1 MTPREGISV
10 VIPFYNEEPN
20 LEPLRTRLLPVLER
34 MERPFEVILVDDGSD
49 DDGPRIADAMARE
62 DPHILILH
70 LETRSGQSAA
80 LDAGFRAAKHGIV
93 VTLDADLQNEPEDIP
108 ILVDALE
115 GTANSTVAGGASTTA
130 TATGPAD
137 AACGYRARRHDN
149 WVRRASSVIA
159 NRVRDR
165 ITGDHITD
173 TGCSLKAYR
182 TVYLRRLKMF
192 TGMHRFLPTLLRME
206 GARVVEIPVRHH
218 PRVAGKSKY
227 GISNRMWSGL
237 RDCFA
242 VRWMRD
248 RRIRYRIREDSQ

>member
-1 MTPREGISV
+1 MTAPVEGISV
-10 VIPFYNEEPN
+10 VIPFFDEEPN
-20 LEPLRTRLLPVLER
+20 LEPLRARLVPVLER
-34 MERPFEVILVDDGSD
+34 IGRPFEVLFVDDGSND
-49 DDGPRIADAMARE
+49 AGGRIADSMNHA
-62 DPHILILH
+62 DPRIRVVHF
-70 LETRSGQSAA
+70 EQRSGQSAA
-80 LDAGFRAAKHGIV
+80 LDAGFRSAVHEIV

-108 ILVDALE
+108 KLIDALS
-115 GTANSTVAGGASTTA
+115 A
-130 TATGPAD
+130 AD
-137 AACGYRARRHDN
+137 AACGYRMRRHDG

-182 TVYLRRLKMF
+182 AEYLRRMKMF

-206 GARVVEIPVRHH
+206 GARVVELPVRHH
-218 PRVAGKSKY
+218 PRVAGRSKY
-227 GISNRMWSGL
+227 GISNRALSGL

-248 RRIRYRIREDSQ
+248 RQIRYRIKEESR

>member
-1 MTPREGISV
+1 MTASREGISV

-20 LEPLRTRLLPVLER
+20 LEPLRARLVPVLEQ
-34 MERPFEVILVDDGSD
+34 MGRPFEVILVDDGSD
-49 DDGPRIADAMARE
+49 DAGPAIADAMHAA
-62 DPHILILH
+62 DPRIRVLH
-70 LETRSGQSAA
+70 LDRRSGQSAA
-80 LDAGFRAAKHGIV
+80 LDAGFRVAAHGIV

-108 ILVDALE
+108 LLIDALE
-115 GTANSTVAGGASTTA
+115 GRSPGGPAGAAGDDAP
-130 TATGPAD
+130 PAD
-137 AACGYRARRHDN
+137 AACGFRQKRHDN
-149 WVRRASSVIA
+149 WVRRVSSVIA

-218 PRVAGKSKY
+218 PRVAGRSKY

-248 RRIRYRIREDSQ
+248 RRIHYRIKEDSR

>member
-1 MTPREGISV
+1 MTEVREGVSV

-20 LEPLRTRLLPVLER
+20 LEPLRARLVPVLEG

-49 DDGPRIADAMARE
+49 DAGPGIADAMRAA
-62 DPHILILH
+62 DPRIRVLH
-70 LETRSGQSAA
+70 LDHRSGQSAA
-80 LDAGFRAAKHGIV
+80 LDAGFRAAAHGIV
-93 VTLDADLQNEPEDIP
+93 VTLDADLQNDPEDIP
-108 ILVDALE
+108 ILIDAME
-115 GTANSTVAGGASTTA
+115 GRRPAGA
-130 TATGPAD
+130 TDDDAGDTLPAD
-137 AACGYRARRHDN
+137 AACGFRQKRHDN
-149 WVRRASSVIA
+149 WVRRVSSVIA

-182 TVYLRRLKMF
+182 TVYLQRLKMF

-206 GARVVEIPVRHH
+206 GARVVELPVRHH

-242 VRWMRD
+242 VRWMKD
-248 RRIRYRIREDSQ
+248 RRIDYRIKEDSR

>member
-1 MTPREGISV
+1 MTPREGISA

-20 LEPLRTRLLPVLER
+20 LEPLRARLVPVLEKIG
-34 MERPFEVILVDDGSD
+34 RPFEVLLIDDGSD
-49 DDGPRIADAMARE
+49 DDGPRIADEMARK
-62 DPHILILH
+62 DPRIRIIH
-70 LETRSGQSAA
+70 LEQRSGQSAA
-80 LDAGFRAAKHGIV
+80 LDAGFSAAAYGIV

-108 ILVDALE
+108 KLIDALDGAD
-115 GTANSTVAGGASTTA
+115 GTDGAGGIN
-130 TATGPAD
+130 GAD
-137 AACGYRARRHDN
+137 AACGYRAKRHDN

-182 TVYLRRLKMF
+182 TEYLRRLKMF

-237 RDCFA
+237 RDCLA

-248 RRIRYRIREDSQ
+248 RRIRYRIREESR